1 MKSEA
6 TSIPTIYKTLNHI
19 VSFDILFDNNTE
31 ITVVQMETNNQNN
44 AVKSFALKL
53 FSTILPN
60 SSNTGHPQPNHST
73 MNCWFAQLY
82 GIRKTANNKSGAT
95 RTAIFFINFIQTH
108 SFVKFKFMQLTEEQG
123 DLTNCCSDQFLMLI
137 IHMQVNQWISNLVKH
152 LVLLL

>member
-19 VSFDILFDNNTE
+19 VSFNILFDNNTE
-31 ITVVQMETNNQNN
+31 ITVVQMEMNNQNN

-73 MNCWFAQLY
+73 MNC
-82 GIRKTANNKSGAT
+82 
-95 RTAIFFINFIQTH
+95 
-108 SFVKFKFMQLTEEQG
+108 
-123 DLTNCCSDQFLMLI
+123 
-137 IHMQVNQWISNLVKH
+137 
-152 LVLLL
+152 